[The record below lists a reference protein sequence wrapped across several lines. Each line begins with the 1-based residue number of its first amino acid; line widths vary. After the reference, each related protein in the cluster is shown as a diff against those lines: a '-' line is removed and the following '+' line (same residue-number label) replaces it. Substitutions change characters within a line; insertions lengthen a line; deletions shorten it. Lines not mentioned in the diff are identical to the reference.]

1 MAHINRRYIDKHWLS
16 FVLRGGV
23 AIIFGFLALFGALSD
38 FNFVISMLIIYLLI
52 MGIIDATGALYNSMK
67 KRGWVNSVVDALID
81 VAAAL
86 CLLFLGMNNYANSMI
101 ILALYTGVSGVVDI
115 FHAFVSTVDP
125 TDRFIRLISGVIGA
139 ITGFVILNAGGF
151 TDKMIFARFFGGY
164 LLVVGVT
171 SMIYGIHNRSQ
182 KIEDIVARSEARKK
196 VAKKAAKKSVA
207 KAKSSTKTAAKKKAK
222 N

>member
-196 VAKKAAKKSVA
+196 VAKKAVKKSVA
-207 KAKSSTKTAAKKKAK
+207 KAKTSAKTAAKKKAK
-222 N
+222 K